1 MDNLP
6 RLLPAPSSR
15 YSIICQVLTLPLHCI
30 LFMILS
36 QFPQTSLTLTL
47 TVISVPKPTGLL
59 AVPPAKQPVDTYLHM
74 KSFPTLISPPLYL
87 QISRN
92 LLMLLHVV
100 FPSFC
105 LPPGPLFT
113 PIICFP
119 IILPSYISKLKTGF
133 YSTLLAGSLR
143 AETFSDSLT

>member
-6 RLLPAPSSR
+6 RLLPAPSSQ
-15 YSIICQVLTLPLHCI
+15 YSISCRVLTLPLHCI

-59 AVPPAKQPVDTYLHM
+59 AVPQPN
-74 KSFPTLISPPLYL
+74 SPLIHIYIWSHSQLSYPHLYIFRFLWIFWCFFMWFFHPPL
-87 QISRN
+87 
-92 LLMLLHVV
+92 LLDHCLLLC
-100 FPSFC
+100 S
-105 LPPGPLFT
+105 
-113 PIICFP
+113 P
-119 IILPSYISKLKTGF
+119 IILPSYISKLKIGF